1 MILEDIKMD
10 LLKFKLPK
18 EDEIPTI
25 PLYMDQVTGY
35 LEDVFKD
42 QKRHNDEKILTK
54 TMINNYVKAGL
65 IKSPEKK
72 KYNQSQIKEL
82 MMIYMLKGVLQIQEI
97 EKILKIEEDSSN
109 LYELIEK
116 TDADLRM
123 NFDIPTG
130 NDLEKIIQLLL
141 SSHLQK
147 KYAELLIDQL
157 LTED

>member
-1 MILEDIKMD
+1 MD

-18 EDEIPTI
+18 KDEIPTI

-42 QKRHNDEKILTK
+42 QKRHSDEKILTK

-65 IKSPEKK
+65 IQSPEKK

-97 EKILKIEEDSSN
+97 EKILKIEEDSSA

-116 TDADLRM
+116 TDANLRM
-123 NFDIPTG
+123 NFDIPEG
-130 NDLEKIIQLLL
+130 NDVEKIIQLLL

>member
-1 MILEDIKMD
+1 MD

-35 LEDVFKD
+35 LEDIFKD

-65 IKSPEKK
+65 IQSPEKK

-116 TDADLRM
+116 TDANLRM
-123 NFDIPTG
+123 NFDIPEG
-130 NDLEKIIQLLL
+130 NDVEKIIQLLL

>member
-1 MILEDIKMD
+1 MD

-35 LEDVFKD
+35 LEDIFKD

-65 IKSPEKK
+65 IQSPEKK

-116 TDADLRM
+116 TDANLRM
-123 NFDIPTG
+123 NFDIPEG
-130 NDLEKIIQLLL
+130 NDVEKIIQLLL

-147 KYAELLIDQL
+147 KYAELLIDQF